1 MSFDESRLRCFF
13 SNFFKLSTE
22 EWVGFL
28 TNTLPLP
35 RLIYVMSKMF
45 INSPLKVKL
54 GMLKIK

>member
-1 MSFDESRLRCFF
+1 MSFDESRLRSIFL
-13 SNFFKLSTE
+13 NFFRLSTI

-35 RLIYVMSKMF
+35 KLNYVKSKML

-54 GMLKIK
+54 GMLKLN